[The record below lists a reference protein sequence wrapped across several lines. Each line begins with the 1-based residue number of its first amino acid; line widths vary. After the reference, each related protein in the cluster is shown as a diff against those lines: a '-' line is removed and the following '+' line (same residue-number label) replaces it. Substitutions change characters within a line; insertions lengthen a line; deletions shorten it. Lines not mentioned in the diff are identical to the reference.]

1 MLLPSSDDPTGALSE
16 FMLAL
21 EELIA
26 REPSPHRVTDAV
38 SARLARL
45 LAAGQADATLLAT
58 LLAPQFRASSP
69 DAYQTHLIAVSPSRR
84 FSLLSLVWLPG
95 QVTTIHDHICWCVVG
110 VLQGVER
117 EQRFSLRAE
126 ANGARW
132 LAPLTEETLTL
143 GNVSVLVPPDE
154 NIHRVAN
161 AGEQLAISLH
171 VYGADIGVMGSS
183 INQRFD
189 DLPIRRDAV
198 GGQPVQWRR
207 VG

>member
-45 LAAGQADATLLAT
+45 LAAGQADVT
-58 LLAPQFRASSP
+58 LLAPQFRTSSP
-69 DAYQTHLIAVSPSRR
+69 DAYQTHLIAVAPSRK

-95 QVTTIHDHICWCVVG
+95 QVTAIHDHICWCVVG

-126 ANGARW
+126 DDGARW
-132 LAPLTEETLTL
+132 LAPLSEETLTL

-207 VG
+207 VS